1 MLRQWP
7 GQTGRMADDV
17 VLVHGWG
24 GSFTT
29 TWESTGFSMLLEEE
43 GKRVIG
49 VDLLGHGTAPK
60 PTDPAAYD
68 DLGRRI
74 LEVLPAEP
82 CAAVGFSLGAMTL
95 ARVAASHPDRFE
107 RLVLAGIGGGTLTPD
122 PQSHDRIIAALEA
135 PADGLADLDATA
147 RLFRQYAEQPGNDLA
162 ALTAVMRRPAAEPL
176 GDVDFSAVTC
186 PILLVIGDRDFSG
199 PAEPL
204 AERFPKATVKTLRNV
219 DHFATTESFDFVDAV
234 LRFLA

>member
-1 MLRQWP
+1 
-7 GQTGRMADDV
+7 MADDV
-17 VLVHGWG
+17 ALVHGWG
-24 GSFTT
+24 GSFAT
-29 TWESTGFSMLLEEE
+29 TWESTGFTMLLEEE

-68 DLGRRI
+68 DLGSRI
-74 LEVLPAEP
+74 LDALPAGP

-95 ARVAASHPDRFE
+95 ARLAARHPERFE

-122 PQSHDRIIAALEA
+122 PDGHERILGALEA
-135 PADGLADLDATA
+135 PADALGDLDATA

-162 ALTAVMRRPAAEPL
+162 ALTAVMRRPASEPL
-176 GDVDFSAVTC
+176 GEVDLSVVGC
-186 PILLVIGDRDFSG
+186 PVLVVIGDRDFSG

-204 AERFPKATVKTLRNV
+204 AERFPNATVKTLRNV

>member
-1 MLRQWP
+1 
-7 GQTGRMADDV
+7 MADDV

-24 GSFTT
+24 GSFAT
-29 TWESTGFSMLLEEE
+29 TWESTGFTMLLEEA

-60 PTDPAAYD
+60 PTDPAAYGS
-68 DLGRRI
+68 LGDRI
-74 LEVLPAEP
+74 LDALPEAP
-82 CAAVGFSLGAMTL
+82 CAAVGFSLGAITL
-95 ARVAASHPDRFE
+95 ARLAAEHPDRFE

-122 PQSHDRIIAALEA
+122 PDGHERIIRALEA
-135 PADGLADLDATA
+135 PADALGDLDATG

-162 ALTAVMRRPAAEPL
+162 ALTAVMRRPAAAPL
-176 GDVDFSAVTC
+176 GEVDLSVVTC
-186 PILLVIGDRDFSG
+186 PVLIVIGDRDFSG

-204 AERFPKATVKTLRNV
+204 AERFPNATVTTLRNV

-234 LRFLA
+234 LRFVGAA